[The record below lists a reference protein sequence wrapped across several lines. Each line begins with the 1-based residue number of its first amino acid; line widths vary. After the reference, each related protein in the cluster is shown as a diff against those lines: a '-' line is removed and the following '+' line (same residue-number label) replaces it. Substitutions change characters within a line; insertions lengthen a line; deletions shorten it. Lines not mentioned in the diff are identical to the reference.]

1 LSRSSRDN
9 REASLKYL
17 TAKHRALDIKVSDSW
32 NTYVTDSILK
42 KLKFEKA
49 KIKAEMQSLKKSK

>member
-1 LSRSSRDN
+1 MSSSSKDDP
-9 REASLKYL
+9 EANLKYL

-42 KLKFEKA
+42 KVKFEKA